1 MHKSRM
7 TALILAS
14 LVSLASQASAQSA
27 PATRDGTRAGKAIG
41 RGGERGP
48 NGKALF
54 RGVTLSEAEKTKLKA
69 IRQTYHAETQ
79 TLRGTLAPARKEV
92 RAARQRGDT
101 VAARAAF
108 ERTKADREKLRELM
122 QRQKT
127 DIRGALSAE
136 NQRKFD
142 ENLKQV
148 VQRHEGRGRG
158 AKRGGE
164 RGAQRGARGEGKAG
178 RQMHGRG
185 RRGANG

>member
-1 MHKSRM
+1 MHKSRI
-7 TALILAS
+7 TALFLAS
-14 LVSLASQASAQSA
+14 IVSIASGASAQSA
-27 PATRDGTRAGKAIG
+27 PAAPDGARVGKAIG

-48 NGKALF
+48 NGKGLF
-54 RGVTLSEAEKTKLKA
+54 RGVRLSDAEKTKLKA
-69 IRQTYHAETQ
+69 IRQTYRPETE
-79 TLRGTLAPARKEV
+79 TLRGTLAPALKEV
-92 RAARQRGDT
+92 RAARQKGDT

-136 NQRKFD
+136 NQRRFD
-142 ENLKQV
+142 ENVKQV
-148 VQRHEGRGRG
+148 AQRHEGRG
-158 AKRGGE
+158 AKRGAH
-164 RGAQRGARGEGKAG
+164 RGGRGQGKTG